1 MSIFFSNRNY
11 LIVGIFISWLIQGC
25 TSKKP
30 KVPDEIFPTPP
41 SYNLNY
47 PITYK
52 LPTELDEISGI
63 VYYPKDSS
71 IFAIHDE
78 RGWLYKVH
86 LGEKIK
92 IEKWKYTAGADFED
106 LGLVDSNFYTLK
118 SAGGIV
124 EFRIFRPDSVIK
136 IERKLPKSP
145 KKEFEAMY
153 YDSANHRLLAICK
166 DCEAD
171 IKNTASV
178 FAFDIAQKKW
188 LDSPA
193 YVIDVEKIEKKF
205 GDKISKFKPSAAAIN
220 PMTGEL
226 YIISSVNKLLVIA
239 DANGKAE
246 DVYPL
251 NPKVFKQPEGLAFT
265 PKGDLLISNEAADI
279 GVANILLFKYK
290 EIPKQ

>member
-1 MSIFFSNRNY
+1 MIAGGFLLLLSAACNN
-11 LIVGIFISWLIQGC
+11 
-25 TSKKP
+25 KP
-30 KVPDEIFPTPP
+30 AAPTEIFPTPP
-41 SYNLNY
+41 LYNLNY
-47 PITYK
+47 PIVYK

-63 VYYPKDSS
+63 LFYPKDSS

-78 RGWLYKVH
+78 RGWLYKIH
-86 LGEKIK
+86 LDKKIK
-92 IEKWKYTAGADFED
+92 IEKWKYTAGADFEE
-106 LGLVDSNFYTLK
+106 LALVDSNFYTLK

-124 EFRIFRPDSVIK
+124 EFRIVRPDSVITT
-136 IERKLPKSP
+136 ERKLPKLP

-153 YDSANHRLLAICK
+153 YDSAGHRLLAICK

-178 FAFDIAQKKW
+178 FAFDISQKKW
-188 LDSPA
+188 LDSPI
-193 YVIDVEKIEKKF
+193 YVIDVDQIEQKF
-205 GDKISKFKPSAAAIN
+205 GNKISKFKPSASAIN
-220 PMTGEL
+220 PVTGEL
-226 YIISSVNKLLVIA
+226 YIISAVNKLLVIA

-251 NPKVFKQPEGLAFT
+251 NPKVFKQPEGLTFT
-265 PKGDLLISNEAADI
+265 SKGDLLISNEAADI

>member
-1 MSIFFSNRNY
+1 MAIFFSKRTF
-11 LIVGIFISWLIQGC
+11 LISGIFIFFASAGC
-25 TSKKP
+25 NNKP
-30 KVPDEIFPTPP
+30 AVPEEIFPTPP
-41 SYNLNY
+41 SYNLNH
-47 PITYK
+47 PIVYK

-63 VYYPKDSS
+63 VYYPKDNS

-78 RGWLYKVH
+78 RGWLYKIHIEDEIEV
-86 LGEKIK
+86 
-92 IEKWKYTAGADFED
+92 EKWKYTAGADFED
-106 LGLVDSNFYTLK
+106 LALVDSNFYTLK

-124 EFRIFRPDSVIK
+124 EFRIVRPDSVLTT
-136 IERKLPKSP
+136 ERKLPKTP

-153 YDSANHRLLAICK
+153 YDSAGMRLLAICK

-171 IKNTASV
+171 LKNTASV
-178 FAFDIAQKKW
+178 FAFDIRQKKW
-188 LDSPA
+188 LDSPI
-193 YVIDVEKIEKKF
+193 YVIDVEKIEQKF
-205 GDKISKFKPSAAAIN
+205 GDKISKFKPSAAAVN
-220 PMTGEL
+220 PITGEL

-239 DANGKAE
+239 DATGKAE

-251 NPKVFKQPEGLAFT
+251 NPKVFKQPEGLTFT